1 MEKSFKFLKSAP
13 IQNNSNDYFEFK
25 DDILKMMDLGL
36 VIKDSGWFKLNPLI
50 KSKKSVSE
58 ARKSLK
64 SKVESW
70 LNEMERLE
78 NIQLQF
84 REDMVEY
91 FKNNPIVNNTMP
103 IDVPWEYKNG
113 KGYCYIL
120 NNNIVSLHAGYKPPK
135 NTPQGCDRFKYEAIN
150 GMIQIV

>member
-64 SKVESW
+64 AKVESW
-70 LNEMERLE
+70 LNEMERLD
-78 NIQLQF
+78 NIQLNF
-84 REDMVEY
+84 RKDMVEY
-91 FKNNPIVNNTMP
+91 FKQNPITNNTMP
-103 IDVPWEYKNG
+103 ALTPYEYLNTKGFAYIMNG
-113 KGYCYIL
+113 E
-120 NNNIVSLHAGYKPPK
+120 IVTLHTGYKPPYNAPK
-135 NTPQGCDRFKYEAIN
+135 SCDRFKYEAIN

>member
-1 MEKSFKFLKSAP
+1 MEKVFKFLKSAP

-25 DDILKMMDLGL
+25 DDIIKMMDLGL
-36 VIKDSGWFKLNPLI
+36 VIKDSGWFKVNPLI
-50 KSKKSVSE
+50 KSKKSVTE

-64 SKVESW
+64 TKMESW
-70 LNEMERLE
+70 LNEMERLD

-103 IDVPWEYKNG
+103 IDVPEKYKNG

-120 NNNIVSLHAGYKPPK
+120 NNNIVTLHAGFKPPHNAPK
-135 NTPQGCDRFKYEAIN
+135 SCDRFKYEAIN